1 MQNPFPIITIH
12 VVEILGY
19 FDYYNF
25 GTKEDGQAVVQQIF
39 KTRRFFFKVAG
50 LLALLKIGN
59 KSKNFFFFKIFFTS
73 QFKTFVA
80 KFVSEDLII

>member
-39 KTRRFFFKVAG
+39 KIRTGRK
-50 LLALLKIGN
+50 LN
-59 KSKNFFFFKIFFTS
+59 IFLPGS
-73 QFKTFVA
+73 
-80 KFVSEDLII
+80 